1 MFGQSSTAPT
11 RPRRPRLRASAAAA
25 ALVGVVIPV
34 LGVTTSAHADAA
46 CTSFTVICPSAI
58 YFGASVPGM
67 PRNLAGLKALG
78 TAVGKQPT
86 VGNYFA
92 AFGDQ
97 LDVAGMATLAANKRL
112 PMVTWSPDVKG
123 NLGLNPYPLASIANG
138 TFDTYLTR
146 QGRALATVP
155 GKVVVRFAH
164 EMNGN
169 WFPWGRGVN
178 GNTDAQYVAAY
189 RHVHAVLA
197 AAGATNIIWAWSPA
211 VVATPTALDT
221 LYPGSD
227 YVDWVAPD
235 LYLDHPGDTVGAVW
249 PAAQAELDRIA
260 GDKPIFIAET
270 GVTPG
275 PNRAAQIT
283 DLFSGLLH
291 TPRLVGISW
300 FDEPGRYDWRVDDDS
315 AALNAIAA
323 QLANP
328 WFTQPGATGIRLL
341 PPLSQALPVV
351 TGTATV
357 DGSLTATPG
366 AFRSLKS
373 AGGTATV
380 SSHWYRCPDT
390 ASTTDCEAIPAAT
403 DSTYTPVA
411 ADWTKYLRYRS
422 RAVNSVAAVN
432 AWSAATGS
440 VMATPATPAA
450 PAIVASNT
458 GLTMTFPPVPFGA
471 THWLITRDNVN
482 YVPVPVGTATYP
494 LTGLTAGQQYQ
505 ITLRAADITPTA
517 TLASPP
523 VSLTASPLKGP
534 STPYVV
540 ITGSTALFQLPRIVP
555 AGTQAWLL
563 TVDGQTMT
571 VPTSVT
577 NFSVPNLT
585 PGDLHS
591 WSFAPVTGTG
601 GPAASS
607 GWGAI
612 GAASSSSFTTVA
624 TPALP
629 TITPVSTGAVFT
641 FPALPAGAT
650 GWLLTVGAKAYPVT
664 TDPYIPAVGFP
675 STYPASW
682 TLRAVNSGARSDA
695 VTGRFT
701 AG

>member
-1 MFGQSSTAPT
+1 MFGHVSTTST
-11 RPRRPRLRASAAAA
+11 RPRRPRLRAGAAVA
-25 ALVGVVIPV
+25 ALVGVILPA
-34 LGVTTSAHADAA
+34 LGVSTSAHADVA
-46 CTSFTVICPSAI
+46 CAPSAVVCPAAI
-58 YFGASVPGM
+58 FFGASVPGM

-78 TAVGKQPT
+78 TAVGRQPT

-97 LDVAGMATLAANKRL
+97 LDVAGMATLATNKRL

-123 NLGLNPYPLASIANG
+123 NLGLNPYPLASIADG

-211 VVATPTALDT
+211 VVAAPTQLGT

-235 LYLDHPGDTVGAVW
+235 LYLDHSTDTMAAVW

-260 GDKPIFIAET
+260 GNKPIFIAET
-270 GVTPG
+270 GVLPG
-275 PNRAAQIT
+275 SNRAAQIT

-315 AALNAIAA
+315 AALDAMAA

-328 WFTQPGATGIRLL
+328 WFTQPGATGVRLL
-341 PPLSQALPVV
+341 PPLSQALPAV
-351 TGTATV
+351 TGAATV
-357 DGSLTATPG
+357 GGSLTATPG
-366 AFRSLKS
+366 AFRSIKS

-380 SSHWYRCPDT
+380 TSHWYRCPDA
-390 ASTTDCEAIPAAT
+390 ASTTDCAAISGAT
-403 DSTYTPVA
+403 ATAYTPVA
-411 ADWTKYLRYRS
+411 ADWTTYLRYRS
-422 RAVNSVAAVN
+422 RAVNSVSAVN
-432 AWSAATGS
+432 SWSPAVGS

-471 THWLITRDNVN
+471 THWLITRDSVN

-517 TLASPP
+517 
-523 VSLTASPLKGP
+523 SLTSAAVALIASPLAGP
-534 STPYVV
+534 SKPYLVV
-540 ITGSTALFQLPRIVP
+540 TGSTALFQLPRIVP

-563 TVDGQTMT
+563 TVDGQTT
-571 VPTSVT
+571 TLPTAAMNWSA
-577 NFSVPNLT
+577 PNLT
-585 PGDLHS
+585 PGVSHS
-591 WSFAPVTGTG
+591 WTLAPTTGTG
-601 GPAASS
+601 GPAASG

-612 GAASSSSFTTVA
+612 GTASSASFTPVA
-624 TPALP
+624 TPDLP
-629 TITPVSTGAVFT
+629 AILPVSTGATFT

-650 GWLLTVGAKAYPVT
+650 GWQLTVGPKVYPVT
-664 TDPYIPAVGFP
+664 ADPWVPVVGFA
-675 STYPASW
+675 TGYGASW

-695 VTGRFT
+695 ETGRFI